1 MDEKDSMKEKRT
13 LSGEHKD
20 SREHKGTREYKDTRD
35 NQVII
40 NGQGNKE
47 QQGEKGHL
55 EKSEYQINRFNER
68 LPHSL
73 IQTLVY
79 NLASEDGKNLEDL
92 DKMAKQTPHE
102 AQFKE
107 IGSIKEDMVKLLG
120 VIEYFSVELGV
131 PERQASVITDYY
143 IEKIKHVAKQEALER
158 LFARAY
164 GDYRTLCLESKYK
177 RPKDKIK
184 ICIEYIETHT
194 ESNYDMK
201 LLSELVGYNPSYLS
215 QKFKKVTGMSITE
228 YGLSCRL
235 KEADVLLRHTD
246 VPISQIAA
254 ILCFSSQSH
263 FQKAFK
269 KQYKMTPR
277 SWRLNK

>member
-1 MDEKDSMKEKRT
+1 LEDAERVLGMKEERT
-13 LSGEHKD
+13 IAKEQ
-20 SREHKGTREYKDTRD
+20 KDTRKSQD
-35 NQVII
+35 SQDVIYS
-40 NGQGNKE
+40 QGNERPVEKE
-47 QQGEKGHL
+47 HT
-55 EKSEYQINRFNER
+55 EKSTYQENRFNER

-73 IQTLVY
+73 IQFLVY
-79 NLASEDGKNLEDL
+79 NLASEDGKNLAEL
-92 DKMAKQTPHE
+92 DKMSKETPHE

-107 IGSIKEDMVKLLG
+107 IGSIKEDMIKLLG

-143 IEKIKHVAKQEALER
+143 IGKVKHSSTQETLEK

-164 GDYRTLCLESKYK
+164 EDYRKLCLESKYK

-215 QKFKKVTGMSITE
+215 QKFKKVTGMTITE
-228 YGLSCRL
+228 YGLRCRL

-246 VPISQIAA
+246 VPISEIAG

-277 SWRLNK
+277 NWRLYK

>member
-1 MDEKDSMKEKRT
+1 MSKEQRAESKGTKSKGIKGERTILHESRKPWESQDIIDEKAEKEDFGKI
-13 LSGEHKD
+13 D
-20 SREHKGTREYKDTRD
+20 Y
-35 NQVII
+35 QV
-40 NGQGNKE
+40 
-47 QQGEKGHL
+47 
-55 EKSEYQINRFNER
+55 NRFNER

-79 NLASEDGKNLEDL
+79 NLASEDGKNLAEL
-92 DKMAKQTPHE
+92 NKMAKESPHE

-107 IGSIKEDMVKLLG
+107 IGSIKEDMIKLLG

-131 PERQASVITDYY
+131 PERQASVITNYY
-143 IEKIKHVAKQEALER
+143 IEKTRYTLSQEALEK
-158 LFARAY
+158 LFAHAY
-164 GDYRTLCLESKYK
+164 EDYRRLCLESKYK

-184 ICIEYIETHT
+184 SCIEYIETHT
-194 ESNYDMK
+194 ESEYDMK

-215 QKFKKVTGMSITE
+215 QKFKKVTGMTITE
-228 YGLSCRL
+228 YGLRCRL

-246 VPISQIAA
+246 VSISEIAA

-269 KQYKMTPR
+269 KEYNMTPR
-277 SWRLNK
+277 NWRLNK